1 MTQIVIMLY
10 EDFSQ
15 PLHSE
20 QRYRVEIHF
29 SPGVKGRL
37 ELLQK
42 GCRQPKDLSLGFSS
56 TDGAGTKISPDQA
69 SKSPM
74 WVKRL
79 PATLVEGTVRQ
90 SNATILGSKSTPT
103 VLRKISDPM
112 IPKRSNS
119 EVQLKKQMPQKS
131 LSSVQL
137 MKQKSLSFIHESEP
151 LGLQSHSDNLLDQ
164 THSIK
169 TGEDR
174 GTLAEEDSGI
184 ANLISANPQE
194 GHVLFTTNGEDSFS
208 KTTHHG
214 LEEKGTYLEH
224 NSNIFCNLIGQ
235 NTVFGNKA
243 TGSQSLGCNRS

>member
-1 MTQIVIMLY
+1 M
-10 EDFSQ
+10 
-15 PLHSE
+15 
-20 QRYRVEIHF
+20 EIHF
-29 SPGVKGRL
+29 SPGVKGPL

-42 GCRQPKDLSLGFSS
+42 DSRQPKDLSLGFSS
-56 TDGAGTKISPDQA
+56 SDGARTKISPDQA
-69 SKSPM
+69 LKSPM

-79 PATLVEGTVRQ
+79 PATLGEGTVRQ
-90 SNATILGSKSTPT
+90 SNGTILGSKSTPT
-103 VLRKISDPM
+103 ACVRRLSEPM

-174 GTLAEEDSGI
+174 GTLAEEDSEI
-184 ANLISANPQE
+184 TNLGSANPQE

-214 LEEKGTYLEH
+214 LEEKGTY
-224 NSNIFCNLIGQ
+224 FR
-235 NTVFGNKA
+235 T
-243 TGSQSLGCNRS
+243 

>member
-1 MTQIVIMLY
+1 MKRVSCSPEMSYMTQIGIMLY

-15 PLHSE
+15 SLDSE

-42 GCRQPKDLSLGFSS
+42 GCRQPKDLLLGFSS

-74 WVKRL
+74 WVKHL

-90 SNATILGSKSTPT
+90 TNASTVGSKSTPA
-103 VLRKISDPM
+103 VSRKMSEPTM
-112 IPKRSNS
+112 SQRSNS
-119 EVQLKKQMPQKS
+119 EVQLLKKMPQKS
-131 LSSVQL
+131 LSSIF
-137 MKQKSLSFIHESEP
+137 KSEQH
-151 LGLQSHSDNLLDQ
+151 GLQSQSDSLLDH
-164 THSIK
+164 TPSKK

-174 GTLAEEDSGI
+174 GKPAGEDSEI
-184 ANLISANPQE
+184 ANFGSANPQQ
-194 GHVLFTTNGEDSFS
+194 GCVVFTTNEEEPFS

-214 LEEKGTYLEH
+214 LEEKGTYL
-224 NSNIFCNLIGQ
+224 SIFCNLIGQ
-235 NTVFGNKA
+235 SMVSGNKS
-243 TGSQSLGCNRS
+243 TGSQSLGCNMS